1 MGKTIMVTGGTGY
14 IGSWVVKK
22 LLEKEYKV
30 RATVRDK
37 SKKEKYEFLKEIAKK
52 SKGKLEIY
60 EADLLKRGSFDEAAR
75 GSDAIMHIASPF
87 TLKFKDPVKDL
98 IEPAVEGTKNVLSAA
113 DKSGSVKKIV
123 LTSSVAAVHG
133 DAVDMKNM
141 GLDEFTEEHF
151 NKTSSEK
158 HQPYSYSKLLA
169 EKEAWK
175 IYGGQNNWELVV
187 INPSFVMGPPLTPNS
202 ISESI
207 VLMKELLKGKFF
219 TGVPELNFGFVDV
232 RDVADAHILG
242 MERQGVKGRH
252 ILAERVESLMGLSNT
267 VKKLYPKR
275 FKLPIMKTPKLIVL
289 MIGWAFGQPFK
300 FVLKNVGY
308 PLKLNNSKSIKEL
321 GLKYIPFETTV
332 KDMVDRMEKLKL
344 I

>member
-1 MGKTIMVTGGTGY
+1 MNKTVMVTGGTGY

-22 LLEKEYKV
+22 LLERGYTV

-37 SKKEKYEFLKEIAKK
+37 DKKEKYNFLQKIADN
-52 SKGKLEIY
+52 STGKLEIY
-60 EADLLKRGSFDEAAR
+60 EADLLKEGSFNEAGK
-75 GSDAIMHIASPF
+75 GSDAIIHIASPF

-98 IEPAVEGTKNVLSAA
+98 IEPAVEGTKNVLNAA
-113 DKSGSVKKIV
+113 SRSGSVKKVV

-141 GLDEFTEEHF
+141 RLEEFTEEHF

-158 HQPYSYSKLLA
+158 HQPYSYSKVLA

-175 IYGGQNNWELVV
+175 IYEEQNNWELVV
-187 INPSFVMGPPLTPNS
+187 INPSFVMGPPLTPNT

-207 VLMKELLKGKFF
+207 TLMKELLKGKFF
-219 TGVPELNFGFVDV
+219 MGVPELNFGFVDV

-242 MERQGVKGRH
+242 LEKPGVKGRH
-252 ILAERVESLMGLSNT
+252 ILAERIESMMGLSNT

-275 FKLPIMKTPKLIVL
+275 FKLPIMTTPKWMVL
-289 MIGWAFGQPFK
+289 LIGWAFGQPFK
-300 FVLKNVGY
+300 FVLRNVGY

-321 GLKYIPFETTV
+321 GLNYIPFETTI
-332 KDMVDRMEKLKL
+332 KDMVDQMERLKL